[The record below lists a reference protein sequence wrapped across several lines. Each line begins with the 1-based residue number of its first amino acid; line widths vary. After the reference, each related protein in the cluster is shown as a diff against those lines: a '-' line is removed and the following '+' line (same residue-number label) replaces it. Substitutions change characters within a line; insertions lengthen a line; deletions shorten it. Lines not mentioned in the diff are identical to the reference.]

1 MPHIQRRRKCRR
13 IRRARNFLEGRQYV
27 ALRGFAEQRFR
38 ARFVLAQVSSTK
50 NKLLGIESKLA
61 VEPRLTMLYDVYA
74 VPLARAFLGDVL
86 AVEDRYNSRCR
97 SDAALS
103 EIRLKLVTGDVAGP
117 RRAKNLSLVR
127 VDVADSGRRPARRR
141 QNRRSCYCVPA
152 IWRSLWK
159 PTLLSAALSRS
170 VLSFKKAFSI
180 R

>member
-74 VPLARAFLGDVL
+74 VPLARAFLGDVV
-86 AVEDRYNSRCR
+86 AVEDRYNSRC
-97 SDAALS
+97 
-103 EIRLKLVTGDVAGP
+103 
-117 RRAKNLSLVR
+117 
-127 VDVADSGRRPARRR
+127 
-141 QNRRSCYCVPA
+141 
-152 IWRSLWK
+152 
-159 PTLLSAALSRS
+159 
-170 VLSFKKAFSI
+170 
-180 R
+180 